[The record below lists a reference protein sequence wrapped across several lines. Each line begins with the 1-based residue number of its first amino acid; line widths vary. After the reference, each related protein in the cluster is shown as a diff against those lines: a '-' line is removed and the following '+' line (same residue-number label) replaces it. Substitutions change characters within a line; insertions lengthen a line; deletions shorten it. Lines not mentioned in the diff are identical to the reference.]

1 MNAFGAVHALWYL
14 QSRSAA
20 NAVKSRLQRLRQPK
34 YLIGAVLGVGYLLSI
49 FGRWIF
55 YGAYL
60 RQNSP
65 SLALPTRVDSIR
77 IENLVATL
85 LLGSLLPYWIFAKDR
100 AALAFSEPEAALLF
114 PAPVSRRLLLGFRIV
129 RSQTAVLFST
139 LVLTFI
145 SGRLP
150 ERSCR
155 QRSANARS
163 ASPVITKSA
172 AAQMGC

>member
-14 QSRSAA
+14 LSRSAA

-65 SLALPTRVDSIR
+65 SLSLPTRLDSTR

-100 AALAFSEPEAALLF
+100 AALSAVPRR
-114 PAPVSRRLLLGFRIV
+114 PPVHQCMRTV
-129 RSQTAVLFST
+129 
-139 LVLTFI
+139 
-145 SGRLP
+145 
-150 ERSCR
+150 
-155 QRSANARS
+155 
-163 ASPVITKSA
+163 
-172 AAQMGC
+172 